1 MLLWWIPIYSPY
13 CFPNMH
19 VNISL
24 PKLQIFSW
32 LWIVWHMP
40 TTALWPGQTLELI
53 VQLCSAQLPY
63 LAAVLALDTLE
74 LTGTFPMEVRS
85 RMMVV
90 FHTTELGVFILGQ
103 CCSTATLRVPQ
114 QGSSAVTYLM
124 PVEYYRASML
134 GYMTATLVSVGDGAH
149 SIQ

>member
-1 MLLWWIPIYSPY
+1 
-13 CFPNMH
+13 
-19 VNISL
+19 
-24 PKLQIFSW
+24 
-32 LWIVWHMP
+32 MP
-40 TTALWPGQTLELI
+40 TTALWPGQTLELV
-53 VQLCSAQLPY
+53 VQLCSAQLPTM
-63 LAAVLALDTLE
+63 AAVHLETLT
-74 LTGTFPMEVRS
+74 LSGTSPMEVKS
-85 RMMVV
+85 RIMVI
-90 FHTTELGVFILGQ
+90 FHTTELGVLILGQ